1 MDVGR
6 LNVRERT
13 CGSSHFFVDFRGR
26 LLGSNWY
33 FLNLKLFGVT
43 SKISSAKNESGTAES
58 YLPCMKLTLQ
68 GS

>member
-6 LNVRERT
+6 LNVRKRT

-43 SKISSAKNESGTAES
+43 SKISSANNESGTA
-58 YLPCMKLTLQ
+58 
-68 GS
+68 